1 MMQTKQ
7 YVLYLVMIYGAS
19 FLFIYMVDSIYE
31 RLPFIRTSYR
41 NLMGGFLV
49 GMVAPF
55 IHWLIQ
61 GVNHPTM
68 PPTMPDGRFLIIMIA
83 TVYYGVEGG
92 ATAMIMVWAGSL
104 LLGYP
109 QVAFLFIHGLWLYA
123 VGLVLL
129 RLSLKLPYNRHVFL
143 VMGGTAI
150 NQLGSIPTVS
160 FFVLSGAMH
169 PYFKSLPFVFL
180 ALESYT
186 VAISFIFIHNRQRQE
201 QILNLK
207 LSEHKLRES
216 EEKFSTV
223 FRASP
228 VSIVLTRISDNTIV
242 DVNDAFLMTFGFN
255 REEIIGRTS
264 YELNLWGRPEE
275 RSDWLNMLQ
284 GQGRN
289 KYFETRFRTRSDDMK
304 DVLIYADLMVFGGE
318 QYILSLIE
326 DITER
331 KRAEE
336 ALSES
341 KKYLDKIINSVAD
354 PLFVKD
360 RQHRWVLINEAL
372 CSLLGH
378 SREDILSKSDYDY
391 FPRKEADIFWAKD
404 EVVFTSGHENINEE
418 TITDA
423 KGNVHII
430 ITKKTLFTDD
440 RGEQFLVGVIRDI
453 TKQKHSEEEKERLKT
468 QLTQAQKMESIG
480 TLAGGIA
487 HDFNNILSAIIGFSE
502 LAKCNISDPLKAK
515 SDLEEVLKAS
525 DRAKNLVH
533 QILTFS
539 RKTENVYSPLSFPP
553 LIKES
558 LKMLR
563 SGIPTTIEI
572 RQNLIDSGLV
582 MSDPTHIHQLVMNL
596 CINAA
601 HAMDEPGGVLSVS
614 LKKVD
619 LDATMAWRLEVS
631 PGPYLQLTVND
642 NGQGMSTEVMNRI
655 FEPYFTTKELGRGT
669 GLGLSVV
676 HGIVKSHGGAIA
688 CRSKLREGT
697 TFDVYLPELEQKV
710 EDRQVLDEEPMPGG
724 TEKILFIDDEQVLI
738 SLAEKMLGT
747 LGYEVI
753 TKTNCFDAL
762 SFFRDNSDTIDLVI
776 TDMTMPAMTGDKLAQ
791 NLMSIRHDIPVILC
805 TGYSEH
811 ITGDRAK
818 SIGIREFIMKPL
830 EMKALARAIRKV
842 LDGI

>member
-1 MMQTKQ
+1 MIQTKQ

-41 NLMGGFLV
+41 NLLGGFLV

-55 IHWLIQ
+55 IQWLIQ
-61 GVNHPTM
+61 GVNHPAM

-83 TVYYGVEGG
+83 TVYYGFEGG
-92 ATAMIMVWAGSL
+92 ATAMMMVWAGSL
-104 LLGYP
+104 LFGYP

-150 NQLGSIPTVS
+150 NQVGSIPTVS
-160 FFVLSGAMH
+160 FFVLSGAIH
-169 PYFKSLPFVFL
+169 AYFKSLPFVFL

-186 VAISFIFIHNRQRQE
+186 VAISLIFIHNRQRQE

-207 LSEHKLRES
+207 LSEHRLRES

-228 VSIVLTRISDNTIV
+228 VSIALTRISDNTLV
-242 DVNDAFLMTFGFN
+242 DVNDAFLMIFGFT
-255 REEIIGRTS
+255 REEVIGRTS
-264 YELNLWGRPEE
+264 HELNLWGRLEE

-289 KYFETRFRTRSDDMK
+289 KYFETRFRTKSGEMR
-304 DVLIYADLMVFGGE
+304 DVLIYADLMVVGGE
-318 QYILSLIE
+318 QYILSIID

-341 KKYLDKIINSVAD
+341 KKYLDKIINSIAD

-360 RQHRWVLINEAL
+360 RQHRWVLINEAMCGL
-372 CSLLGH
+372 MGH
-378 SREDILSKSDYDY
+378 PREDILGKSDYDY
-391 FPRKEADIFWAKD
+391 FPGKEADIFWAKD
-404 EVVFTSGHENINEE
+404 EVVFTSGQENINEE
-418 TITDA
+418 KITDA

-430 ITKKTLFTDD
+430 ITKKTLFTDE

-453 TKQKHSEEEKERLKT
+453 TKQKRSEEEKERLKT
-468 QLTQAQKMESIG
+468 QLAQAQKMESIG

-502 LAKCNISDPLKAK
+502 LAMHNISDPLRAK

-525 DRAKNLVH
+525 DRAKDLVH

-563 SGIPTTIEI
+563 SVIPTTIEI
-572 RQNLIDSGLV
+572 RQDLTDTGLV
-582 MSDPTHIHQLVMNL
+582 MSDPTQIHQLVMNL

-601 HAMDEPGGVLSVS
+601 QAMDETGGILSVS

-619 LDATMAWRLEVS
+619 LDATMAWGLEVS
-631 PGPYLQLTVND
+631 PGPYLQLRVND
-642 NGQGMSTEVMNRI
+642 NGYGMPAEIMGRI

-676 HGIVKSHGGAIA
+676 HGIVKSHGGAIT
-688 CRSKLREGT
+688 CRSKPGKGT
-697 TFDVYLPELEQKV
+697 TFDVYLPELDQKMK
-710 EDRQVLDEEPMPGG
+710 DKQLLEEEHVPGG
-724 TEKILFIDDEQVLI
+724 TERILFIDDEQVLT
-738 SLAEKMLGT
+738 SLAEKMLGS

-753 TKTNCFDAL
+753 TETNSFDAL
-762 SFFRDNSDTIDLVI
+762 NFFRDNADTIALVI
-776 TDMTMPAMTGDKLAQ
+776 TDMTMPGLTGDKLAQ
-791 NLMSIRHDIPVILC
+791 EIMNIRRDIPIILC

-811 ITGDRAK
+811 ISKDAAK
-818 SIGIREFIMKPL
+818 EMGIREYILKPL
-830 EMKALARAIRKV
+830 VMKELAKKIRDI
-842 LDGI
+842 LDQA